1 MSSSLLVLSL
11 RRIAALLSVVLALVG
26 GACDQRG
33 GVATTKKGDLEK
45 EEAEAARKAK
55 EDQKIAEEALAA
67 AAAEETDL
75 NKGAKVTFLGYH
87 KFTGA
92 GTGTDMRIRMSE
104 FRKQMQTLKDSGIA
118 VISMSDFL
126 AWRRGEK
133 SIPQQSAIISID
145 DGYNS
150 IYHLAFPVLKEF
162 GYPFLIY
169 IYTNYFGG
177 GGKTL
182 TATQIKEMIKAGA
195 EVGSHSK
202 SHPYDLRSRGGRSQE
217 AYDKYLGEELVGS
230 RKTLE
235 EKLKIKGKVRT
246 FAYPG
251 GSYSNELAKR
261 TEEMGYEASLT
272 VSPRKNGFDTPLHEL
287 GRYIV
292 FGNDSGKNFQRAI
305 AFKGQVVGG
314 SADGQIN
321 LDDPASTSG
330 KSKTIDISTRPEND
344 AIISNRLPLIEA
356 DLSKLGEIDP
366 SGLRMRV
373 SGYGIVPAKFDPG
386 TRKFSFQIRQRLRV
400 PRCLVIVTYSLRGRE
415 VWRLR
420 WTFQI
425 EKLALYLSE
434 SK

>member
-1 MSSSLLVLSL
+1 MRFAVLAYRVAIMSSSLLVLSL

-55 EDQKIAEEALAA
+55 EDQKIAEQALAA
-67 AAAEETDL
+67 AAAEEPAL

-251 GSYSNELAKR
+251 GSYSLFHNVLCVSAIR
-261 TEEMGYEASLT
+261 TSRATNFDFHIFTLSLNNHIKQIT
-272 VSPRKNGFDTPLHEL
+272 DQKNTAAYNCDK
-287 GRYIV
+287 Y
-292 FGNDSGKNFQRAI
+292 
-305 AFKGQVVGG
+305 
-314 SADGQIN
+314 
-321 LDDPASTSG
+321 
-330 KSKTIDISTRPEND
+330 
-344 AIISNRLPLIEA
+344 SNHSRLQHFA
-356 DLSKLGEIDP
+356 QNHH
-366 SGLRMRV
+366 
-373 SGYGIVPAKFDPG
+373 F
-386 TRKFSFQIRQRLRV
+386 RQ
-400 PRCLVIVTYSLRGRE
+400 
-415 VWRLR
+415 
-420 WTFQI
+420 
-425 EKLALYLSE
+425 
-434 SK
+434 